1 MRDTKGFCKLFDINI
16 PNMEYFDYYIEQL
29 SKTNKLSNIY
39 DLISLYEDFE
49 KGCDDVLQYKITK
62 SNEVVQYILN
72 SYAYQELTCHPIVD
86 YPVAKNFVYEE
97 DKLYVSIDI
106 IKANFTSFKKFD
118 DKNEFGESYVDF
130 LAKFDIHPVFAH
142 SKSFRQFIFGNTN
155 PKRQSKMQRAIIEDL
170 LNDLSGLKLETLCVR
185 ADEVIY
191 EIKDFSELQKI
202 LYKVDQSKF
211 KVQVFKVK
219 RIDDFRVNTY
229 YSFDGK
235 ELGSELI
242 GCDGNKYFMF
252 LKQYI
257 LNEPLDIKDLYFR
270 YASNS
275 VAIWNVEGLK
285 LTLDV

>member
-1 MRDTKGFCKLFDINI
+1 MRDVKGFCKLFDINI
-16 PNMEYFDYYIEQL
+16 PNDEYFDYYIEQL
-29 SKTNKLSNIY
+29 SKTNKLQNVY

-49 KGCDDVLQYKITK
+49 KDCDDVLAYKIDK

-86 YPVAKNFVYEE
+86 YPTSKNFVYE
-97 DKLYVSIDI
+97 DNTIYVSIDI

-118 DKNEFGESYVDF
+118 DKNEFGNSYVEF
-130 LAKFDIHPVFAH
+130 LSKFDIHPVFAH
-142 SKSFRQFIFGNTN
+142 SKSFRQYIFGNTN

-170 LNDLSGLKLETLCVR
+170 VNDLAPLKLETLCIR

-191 EIKDFSELQKI
+191 SIKDFSELDEI
-202 LYKVDQSKF
+202 LALVDQDRF
-211 KVQVFKVK
+211 KVQVFTVK

-229 YSFDGK
+229 FSHKG
-235 ELGSELI
+235 ERLASELV

-257 LNEPLDIKDLYFR
+257 LNEPLDIKDLYFK
-270 YASNS
+270 YTGNA
-275 VAIWNVEGLK
+275 VAIWNVDGLK
-285 LTLDV
+285 LSLNE